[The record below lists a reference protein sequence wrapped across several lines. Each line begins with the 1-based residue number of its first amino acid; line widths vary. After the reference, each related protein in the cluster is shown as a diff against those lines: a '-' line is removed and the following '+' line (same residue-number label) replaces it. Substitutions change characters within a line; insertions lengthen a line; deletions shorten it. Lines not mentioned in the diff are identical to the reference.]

1 MLVFI
6 NTANRHRKLT
16 HEHEASR
23 AKLFLATVHCSPDQ
37 GFETELPNLHMNG
50 FGRLERFWPVRSAP
64 WDGTNHFLHAPDSVG
79 AILSPKLV
87 SVQLPM

>member
-37 GFETELPNLHMNG
+37 GFETELPNLDIYG
-50 FGRLERFWPVRSAP
+50 FGRSSAP
-64 WDGTNHFLHAPDSVG
+64 VPFGVVYGTVPITSRTRRCPWYLVAPSHY
-79 AILSPKLV
+79 
-87 SVQLPM
+87 